1 MRNSRTKPTIRRIFR
16 SAWTGLSPWITQ
28 TAPGRITAGKCFS
41 CISGISIPPLDL
53 LFDSQEEAQNFID
66 DTKKAVV
73 GPGDTI
79 VAERSSFTPQPQ
91 AAMTVIDQKT
101 GYVKGI
107 VGGRGVKTA
116 SLTLNRATDTC
127 DQPGSTF
134 KILSTYGPALDN
146 RRHYAGH
153 SYSGRA
159 L

>member
-1 MRNSRTKPTIRRIFR
+1 VDHADGTRQNYSREMLQLYFR
-16 SAWTGLSPWITQ
+16 DIYPS
-28 TAPGRITAGKCFS
+28 F
-41 CISGISIPPLDL
+41 DL

-66 DTKKAVV
+66 EYKKAVV

-116 SLTLNRATDTC
+116 SLTLNRATDTF

-134 KILSTYGPALDN
+134 KILS
-146 RRHYAGH
+146 
-153 SYSGRA
+153 
-159 L
+159 